1 MGASWEVMELW
12 PPTQVNER
20 CDNAVA
26 QESDV
31 LKPSCL
37 RLDQQS
43 SNLEE
48 EIIHTPRPDHCLLK
62 TNWYPATLKAGAT
75 CRRGKPDR
83 HPKNGAN

>member
-1 MGASWEVMELW
+1 MELW

-37 RLDQQS
+37 RLDQQT

-48 EIIHTPRPDHCLLK
+48 EIIPTPRPDHCLLK
-62 TNWYPATLKAGAT
+62 TN
-75 CRRGKPDR
+75 
-83 HPKNGAN
+83 